1 MVIVRKAKLSDIEK
15 IHHLVN
21 YYAEKD
27 LMLPRS
33 RSVLYQYIRDFVV
46 AEINGEMVATGA
58 LHILWSDLAEVR
70 ALAVNEDMK
79 GKGIG
84 RQLVN
89 FFLKEAQ
96 ELGITKVFTLT
107 YQPDFFK
114 KLGFNIV
121 DKEEMPHKVWKEC
134 INCSKFPNC
143 DEICLEIHL
152 NE

>member
-84 RQLVN
+84 LQLVN